1 MTDNNPK
8 REGSSKPRRPASRAD
23 ALDRHVRMTIAAM
36 PLAERQRIAGE
47 LGYPDGRPLT
57 EGEARQYIHG
67 QRAAGTGRDEVRRSL
82 VVDDPLERR
91 MGALNPDEI
100 GLVLAGEWPV
110 TA

>member
-1 MTDNNPK
+1 MTDNTK
-8 REGSSKPRRPASRAD
+8 RDDAGKPRRLAKQD
-23 ALDRHVRMTIAAM
+23 AAFDRNVRLNIARM

-57 EGEARQYIHG
+57 EGEVREYIRG

-82 VVDDPLERR
+82 VVDDSLEHRI
-91 MGALNPDEI
+91 GALNPDEI
-100 GLVLAGEWPV
+100 GLVLAGEWPA